1 MYYLDLP
8 FFHCI
13 ALHFLSCI
21 VLFCCTVH
29 YCLFSFLIFS
39 LLATSSMKLTLNLN
53 AQISFEAGLSSADTY
68 NLAMAF
74 STFWAVTVAEMLSSR
89 YWWRWHLVVTVCR
102 RLMEHPA
109 TLDMFIYTKYLLAAN
124 AVSKLL
130 PDAWHQLV
138 LVTLLLP
145 VMRFVINSPLCN
157 NNYYCLPSLQFR
169 KIYF

>member
-1 MYYLDLP
+1 
-8 FFHCI
+8 
-13 ALHFLSCI
+13 
-21 VLFCCTVH
+21 
-29 YCLFSFLIFS
+29 
-39 LLATSSMKLTLNLN
+39 
-53 AQISFEAGLSSADTY
+53 
-68 NLAMAF
+68 
-74 STFWAVTVAEMLSSR
+74 
-89 YWWRWHLVVTVCR
+89 
-102 RLMEHPA
+102 MEHPA